1 MQNDL
6 FEKWYIENHPHSSL
20 EKCEKGSYFRK
31 KATLSLQS
39 FQAGAQSKQAEIDEL
54 RSKMKAINEY
64 QEIIFHELQLISP
77 NFELI
82 FNKLED
88 IDDLSKGT
96 TNEQ

>member
-31 KATLSLQS
+31 KAILSLQS
-39 FQAGAQSKQAEIDEL
+39 FQAGAQSRQTEIDKL
-54 RSKMKAINEY
+54 RKRIDEIKKHIENEKWFDEY
-64 QEIIFHELQLISP
+64 GDYHCSVIEIIEIL
-77 NFELI
+77 
-82 FNKLED
+82 KV
-88 IDDLSKGT
+88 T